1 MTGKKSTQK
10 EHGKNRILH
19 WLGIGYLGLQAILG
33 LVVGISLFFLNML
46 PMKYFIVLCVI
57 MLLLFGWNT
66 WLLMGKG
73 KKKHKKGR
81 KVGGAFLNILLIL
94 VYLYLANM
102 ILSTNVAMEEIASE
116 VQMEDVVAVYVKEED
131 SAKNLEDA
139 KDYVFGYTTTY
150 DAENTTITI
159 HAMEKELNQELQL
172 TSYDTVHDMVEAF
185 YQGEVGAIIL
195 NEAYVGILEEQEEYA
210 TFSSDTRIIY
220 EYSVFSELKAVED
233 VDLTEEPFIV
243 YISGSDTRSEKLATS
258 RSDVNLLAVVNP
270 KNRQILLV
278 NTPRDYY
285 IPLSVSNGVK
295 DKLTHA
301 GLYGVDVSSD
311 TLAMLYDVEISYYAQ
326 VNFAGF
332 EELVDAIGGITIESE
347 ISFTTLNGGY
357 YIKEGENELSGAE
370 ALGYVRERKA
380 FGEGDIQRGRNQMK
394 VIAAIIDK
402 ATSPVIL
409 TKYTSIMD
417 SMAGT
422 FNTNLTSEQI
432 SELVKM
438 QLSEGGG
445 WQVLSYTVNG
455 TGDSSTT
462 YSMPNQKS
470 YVMIPDQ
477 TTVDCASD
485 FIKRVLAGETLTEE
499 DLQ

>member
-1 MTGKKSTQK
+1 MTGRKTTQK
-10 EHGKNRILH
+10 EHRKNRVLH
-19 WLGIGYLGLQAILG
+19 WLGIVYLGLQAVLG

-46 PMKYFIVLCVI
+46 PMKYFIVLCAI
-57 MLLLFGWNT
+57 MLILFGWNV

-73 KKKHKKGR
+73 KKKHRKGR
-81 KVGGAFLNILLIL
+81 RVGGVFLNILLIF

-102 ILSTNVAMEEIASE
+102 ILSTNIAMEEIASE
-116 VQMEDVVAVYVKEED
+116 VQMENVVAVYVKKD
-131 SAKNLEDA
+131 DTAKSLKDA
-139 KDYVFGYTTTY
+139 KEYVFGYTTTY
-150 DAENTTITI
+150 DAENTTTAID
-159 HAMEKELNQELQL
+159 AMEKELNQELEL
-172 TSYDTVHDMVEAF
+172 TSYDTVHDMVDAL

-195 NEAYVGILEEQEEYA
+195 NEAYTSILEEQEEYM
-210 TFSSDTRIIY
+210 TFSSDTRMIY
-220 EYSVFSELKAVED
+220 EYSVFSKLETSEE
-233 VDLTEEPFIV
+233 VDLTKQPFVV

-270 KNRQILLV
+270 KDRQVLLV

-285 IPLSVSNGVK
+285 IPLSTSNGAK

-311 TLAMLYDVEISYYAQ
+311 TLAMLYDIEISYYAQ

-332 EELVDAIGGITIESE
+332 EELVDAVGGITIESE

-422 FNTNLTSEQI
+422 FNTNLTSNQI

-438 QLSEGGG
+438 QLSEGGS

-485 FIKRVLAGETLTEE
+485 LIKRVLAGEVLTEA